1 MLINRANLSTL
12 YDGFNAAFTKGF
24 NGAET
29 AYKTLAMVV
38 PSAAASETFG
48 WLGQFPRMREWVGDR
63 VVQNLTA
70 HSYTVKNKKYE
81 NTVSVGRTDIED
93 DRYGV
98 FAPIMTEMGKAA
110 AEHPDELMFSL
121 LKAGFETAC
130 YDGQNFFDTDH
141 PVVNEA
147 GQTVSVANTG
157 GGSGAGWFLL
167 DTSRAIKPMLYQER
181 IPYKLTQLTDDK
193 DDNVFWNDEFVYGV
207 WARSS
212 AGFGL
217 WQLAYGS
224 RQTLDATSYAA
235 AREAL
240 MNMKGDAGRPLGIKP
255 TRLVVPPSLEGAGRK
270 ILNSEL
276 GSGGETNQWKGTA
289 TLLVTPWLG

>member
-1 MLINRANLSTL
+1 
-12 YDGFNAAFTKGF
+12 
-24 NGAET
+24 
-29 AYKTLAMVV
+29 
-38 PSAAASETFG
+38 
-48 WLGQFPRMREWVGDR
+48 
-63 VVQNLTA
+63 
-70 HSYTVKNKKYE
+70 
-81 NTVSVGRTDIED
+81 
-93 DRYGV
+93 
-98 FAPIMTEMGKAA
+98 
-110 AEHPDELMFSL
+110 MFSL

-207 WARSS
+207 RARSS